1 MRGGTNQVITPLFLC
16 IGLTM
21 SRTSRKTAII
31 VGVAL
36 LVAMHAI
43 AVSADEPNGTPT
55 PTASTPTVVVDV
67 SPTPLPPEEE
77 EVIAPTEVVTATP
90 TITAT
95 LDIVPTATPTSTF
108 TPTPTATV
116 APEPTPT
123 ATPPSTATTYIAV
136 LVSETVLPVGGAASG
151 EVFISL
157 VDIES
162 NIQRV
167 ELVLAFDPAI
177 VRVAGES
184 GVQIATNA
192 TLDVDNERGQIILT
206 LTATEDSPIQ
216 STNSW
221 EKVATITWIA
231 QQEGKSVVTIGD
243 ATQFI
248 TSSGEVLSPD
258 ATYDGVVFARAPG
271 TIQGR
276 VVLQGREAHGGV
288 SVSSSL
294 SSARFDRERTEASGR
309 FAIATSH
316 GEGFYTIVVSMPGY
330 LSAEGDR
337 PIRMTVDTVID
348 VGEITLYGGDANG
361 DNRIDIRDLAYV
373 AWHFDDYETKADINQ
388 DGQVDILDLTL
399 TAGNFGRLGPTV
411 WHMPDPVSD

>member
-1 MRGGTNQVITPLFLC
+1 M
-16 IGLTM
+16 
-21 SRTSRKTAII
+21 TSPCKTAII
-31 VGVAL
+31 LGIAL
-36 LVAMHAI
+36 LVAMHAV

-67 SPTPLPPEEE
+67 SHTPLPPQEEE
-77 EVIAPTEVVTATP
+77 AIAPTEIVTATS

-95 LDIVPTATPTSTF
+95 LDIEPTATPTSTSM
-108 TPTPTATV
+108 PTSTATA

-123 ATPPSTATTYIAV
+123 ANAVPEPTPTATLPSTDTTYIAV
-136 LVSETVLPVGGAASG
+136 LVSETVLPVGGTASG

-162 NIQRV
+162 EMQRI
-167 ELVLAFDPAI
+167 ELVLAFDSTI
-177 VRVAGES
+177 VRVAGQDD
-184 GVQIATNA
+184 VQIATDA
-192 TLDVDNERGQIILT
+192 TLDVDNERGEIILS
-206 LTATEDSPIQ
+206 LTATEDWPIH
-216 STNSW
+216 STNAW
-221 EKVATITWIA
+221 VKVATITWIA
-231 QQEGKSVVTIGD
+231 QQEGKSVVTISD

-248 TSSGEVLSPD
+248 TSDGEVFSPD

-276 VVLQGREAHGGV
+276 ITLQGREAHEGV

-294 SSARFDRERTEASGR
+294 SSARFDRERTEESGQ

-373 AWHFDDYETKADINQ
+373 AWHFDDYEEKADINH

-411 WHMPDPVSD
+411 WHMPDPESD